1 LTAVTNDLNRTGRQL
16 DFLIYPLPW
25 CASNLRLCMY
35 THAPCSLCVKF
46 VLIPSRFS
54 CDYARLCIQF
64 SERDYIIAAST
75 Q

>member
-1 LTAVTNDLNRTGRQL
+1 MTLTELDDSWIFWYIPSPDVRQT
-16 DFLIYPLPW
+16 YVYV
-25 CASNLRLCMY
+25 Y
-35 THAPCSLCVKF
+35 TRALCVKF